1 MFQIDN
7 KDKNLLSQTV
17 RIGLPVAIQSA
28 LVAILSLAD
37 VLMVSNFG
45 TEATA
50 AVGLASKWHFVAIM
64 LMVGLSTA
72 SGILIAQFWGK
83 NDPTSAKT
91 VTMIAIKAGT
101 ILLTPI
107 SVIFVVFSDH
117 ILHIQTNDMNV
128 VRLGSEYL
136 WYASPVLL
144 LTHLVIVFES
154 TMRSTN
160 DAFTPLLIAVMT
172 IAINIILN
180 YGLISGNLGMPALG
194 VAGAAL
200 ATTISRIVQLAV
212 FLSYFHIKQHWLQ
225 SVCQLRDSATLRITY
240 RRLAIPAVANSLLWA
255 MGTMVYQTIFGHMGT
270 LELAVYS
277 TLGPFESLCYSL
289 FFGLSVACSVMIGQR
304 LGGKNYDDAF
314 KTSVMFTKVFG
325 LLGIISSAVL
335 LLLQPLLL
343 RLLAMDS
350 EQFLPISKPAITILS
365 IAVSLKMI
373 NMVMINGILR
383 SGGDNAFCLRTDFVT
398 MWLCGIPITAVGA
411 FFMQMDFQYVY
422 ALMLIEEL
430 IKLFMCWRR
439 YRTKVWLRDL
449 TDEIVLS

>member
-64 LMVGLSTA
+64 LMAGLSTA

-83 NDPTSAKT
+83 DDPASAKT

-107 SVIFVVFSDH
+107 SIIFVVFSDH
-117 ILHIQTNDMNV
+117 ILHIQTNDVNV
-128 VRLGSEYL
+128 VQLGSEYL

-160 DAFTPLLIAVMT
+160 DAFAPLLIAIMT

-180 YGLISGNLGMPALG
+180 YGLISGKLGMPALG

-200 ATTISRIVQLAV
+200 ATTISRIVQLAA
-212 FLSYFHIKQHWLQ
+212 FLSYFHIKRHWLQ
-225 SVCQLRDSATLRITY
+225 AVAQLRDSATLRITY

-373 NMVMINGILR
+373 NMIMINGILR
-383 SGGDNAFCLRTDFVT
+383 SGGDNAFCLRTDFVA

>member
-64 LMVGLSTA
+64 LMAGLSTA

-83 NDPTSAKT
+83 NAPTSAKT
-91 VTMIAIKAGT
+91 VTIIAIKAGT

-212 FLSYFHIKQHWLQ
+212 FLSYFHIKRHWLQ
-225 SVCQLRDSATLRITY
+225 AVAQLRDSATLRITY

-325 LLGIISSAVL
+325 LLGIISSVVL

-383 SGGDNAFCLRTDFVT
+383 SGGDNAFCLRTDFVA

>member
-64 LMVGLSTA
+64 LMAGLSTA

-91 VTMIAIKAGT
+91 VTIIAIKAGT

-136 WYASPVLL
+136 LYASPVLL

-160 DAFTPLLIAVMT
+160 DAFIPLLIAVMT

-212 FLSYFHIKQHWLQ
+212 FLSYFHIKRHWLQ
-225 SVCQLRDSATLRITY
+225 SVSQLRDSATLRITY

-255 MGTMVYQTIFGHMGT
+255 MGTMVY
-270 LELAVYS
+270 
-277 TLGPFESLCYSL
+277 
-289 FFGLSVACSVMIGQR
+289 
-304 LGGKNYDDAF
+304 
-314 KTSVMFTKVFG
+314 
-325 LLGIISSAVL
+325 
-335 LLLQPLLL
+335 
-343 RLLAMDS
+343 
-350 EQFLPISKPAITILS
+350 
-365 IAVSLKMI
+365 
-373 NMVMINGILR
+373 
-383 SGGDNAFCLRTDFVT
+383 
-398 MWLCGIPITAVGA
+398 
-411 FFMQMDFQYVY
+411 
-422 ALMLIEEL
+422 
-430 IKLFMCWRR
+430 
-439 YRTKVWLRDL
+439 
-449 TDEIVLS
+449 

>member
-64 LMVGLSTA
+64 LMAGLSTA

-91 VTMIAIKAGT
+91 VTIIAIKVGT

-212 FLSYFHIKQHWLQ
+212 FLSYFHIKRHWLQ
-225 SVCQLRDSATLRITY
+225 SVSQLRDSATLRITY

-373 NMVMINGILR
+373 NMIMINGILR
-383 SGGDNAFCLRTDFVT
+383 SGGDNAFCLRTDFVA